1 MSSVAPRSRSWLRG
15 KVLAGVMFSA
25 KAATPSV
32 HAQLFTGATTNPN
45 VVDATLKATL
55 EQRLGVKNIDSLT
68 RVPFG
73 GLIEVRIGTDIVYT
87 DPKGEF
93 LFVGNVINSRTM
105 ENITRARV
113 EGLVAAAT
121 PKVDFSELPLDSA
134 IKYVKGNG
142 KRRLAVFADPNC
154 TFCKRFEV
162 TLQEVDDVTIYV
174 FLYPILGPDS
184 VVKSKAIWCSP
195 DRAKAWLDWMLSGTI
210 PTGPTNC
217 RNPIDN
223 ITALGR
229 LWRVT
234 ATPTVVFSNGRRLP
248 GALPLENLKRLI
260 DQSSS

>member
-1 MSSVAPRSRSWLRG
+1 MSSVAPHSRSWWRG
-15 KVLAGVMFSA
+15 KILTGVMFA
-25 KAATPSV
+25 ALAATSTV
-32 HAQLFTGATTNPN
+32 YAQWFTGATNNPN
-45 VVDATLKATL
+45 VTDATLKATL

-73 GLIEVRIGTDIVYT
+73 GLIEVRIGTDVVYT

-93 LFVGNVINSRTM
+93 IFVGNIINSRTM

-113 EGLVAAAT
+113 DGLVATST

-142 KRRLAVFADPNC
+142 KRKVAVFADPNC
-154 TFCKRFEV
+154 TFCKRFET

-184 VVKSKAIWCSP
+184 IVKSKAIWCAP
-195 DRAKAWLDWMLSGTI
+195 DRAKAWHDWMLSGVI

-217 RNPIDN
+217 RTPIDN

-229 LWRVT
+229 QWRVT
-234 ATPTVVFSNGRRLP
+234 ATPTVVFANGRRLP
-248 GALPLENLKRLI
+248 GALPLESLKRLL
-260 DQSSS
+260 DQSSN